1 MFVLNK
7 ALPIIMSTFTTFKS
21 APLQVAFYNQLCRR
35 YFFVLLVFFNE
46 KYIEKH
52 QRQYKK

>member
-1 MFVLNK
+1 LNK

-21 APLQVAFYNQLCRR
+21 TPLQVAFYNQLSRR

-46 KYIEKH
+46 KYAEKH
-52 QRQYKK
+52 Q